1 MFHPQLRKNHYL
13 CLINKA
19 RKLCNRLISIQFND
33 YYGFETLHPLV
44 SVVRFDKAVV
54 IDECDVHYGLYAL
67 FLKENKGCQ
76 LSYGRTKYNFGITAQ
91 DFIADAIVTRAKEIL
106 NDSSFT
112 VSQVAYTLGFGYPQH
127 FVRFF
132 KRKTGKTPSEYRGA
146 A

>member
-1 MFHPQLRKNHYL
+1 MGQQAESEGIPSVAYFAEK
-13 CLINKA
+13 
-19 RKLCNRLISIQFND
+19 CNLTSGYF
-33 YYGFETLHPLV
+33 GELVKTET
-44 SVVRFDKAVV
+44 
-54 IDECDVHYGLYAL
+54 
-67 FLKENKGCQ
+67 
-76 LSYGRTKYNFGITAQ
+76 GITAQ
-91 DFIADAIVTRAKEIL
+91 DFIADAIVTRAKELL